1 MRLTIN
7 QKNETMK
14 KWITPIILIGC
25 LSVNAQGD
33 TTQYRFGDKK
43 ILIVKSVDDVDSGW
57 DDFDICDTLAD
68 DEDNVEGIGYL
79 QVGVNGYMTPSNSLT
94 LPIDMSLMELD
105 YAKSRS
111 ASFNI
116 QYYINKM
123 KRSTVYISPGLG
135 LDYKSYFFKNN
146 VNIGTGNDTVLF
158 ALDTARTYKKYK
170 LRATYFQVPLIV
182 GLRLGGKS
190 KKRVDVNDGEVNVQ
204 VRRSEKSFNIQ
215 AGVIGGYN
223 IGSLIKTKYDQD
235 GAKYK
240 DKIKDDFNLNPF
252 KLTAT
257 ARIGYGNFG
266 FFANY
271 GLTSLFQNGKS
282 PDLIPFTVGVQLGG
296 F

>member
-1 MRLTIN
+1 VRLTIN
-7 QKNETMK
+7 QKNEIMK
-14 KWITPIILIGC
+14 KWITPIILICC
-25 LSVNAQGD
+25 LSANAQGD

-43 ILIVKSVDDVDSGW
+43 VLIIKTVDDVVSDR
-57 DDFDICDTLAD
+57 DNFDICDTL
-68 DEDNVEGIGYL
+68 DEDNVIGIGYL
-79 QVGVNGYMTPSNSLT
+79 QVGVNGYMTPANSLT

-123 KRSTVYISPGLG
+123 KTSTVYFSPGLG

-190 KKRVDVNDGEVNVQ
+190 KKSIETNDGKVNVQ
-204 VRRSEKSFNIQ
+204 VRKSEKSFNIQ

-223 IGSLIKTKYDQD
+223 IGSLIKTKYERD

-252 KLTAT
+252 RLTAT

-282 PDLIPFTVGVQLGG
+282 PDLIPFTVGVQFGG